1 MNAGDYFY
9 TVDDMGI
16 LVMRVR
22 MMTNDFQLLDRSRI
36 WIDAIL
42 EEFKSVESINTP
54 HIEEKVAE
62 VVGFKMICPD

>member
-42 EEFKSVESINTP
+42 EEFKSINTP